1 MGRKTMRKHKSTKRY
16 GKKNTI
22 KRKYKGGRTPTKL
35 KGNKYFGF
43 ALHSPILNS
52 PKNKSVDNES
62 FGFSSSP
69 KRKSTVRCDPSNP
82 NYNDCIEMERLKR
95 IADKKET
102 PTRKNSSAIRAFEL
116 FKINRMAAKK
126 DPQAFEEADAA
137 EWKKALGNK
146 AFKGDPKKQVNEYY
160 LGKN

>member
-69 KRKSTVRCDPSNP
+69 KRKSTVRCEPTDEECLKKEKNYKRLKNAADNRNP
-82 NYNDCIEMERLKR
+82 PMNTNERRAARYAAALETTAELERLEEER
-95 IADKKET
+95 RHNFYQQE
-102 PTRKNSSAIRAFEL
+102 
-116 FKINRMAAKK
+116 KK
-126 DPQAFEEADAA
+126 DLANL
-137 EWKKALGNK
+137 KKN
-146 AFKGDPKKQVNEYY
+146 
-160 LGKN
+160 